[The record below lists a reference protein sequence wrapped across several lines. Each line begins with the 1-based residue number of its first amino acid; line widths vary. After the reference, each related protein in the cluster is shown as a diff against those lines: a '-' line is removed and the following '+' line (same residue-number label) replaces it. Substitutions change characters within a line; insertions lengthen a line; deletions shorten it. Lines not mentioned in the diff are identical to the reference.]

1 MPRALENTDRDLPLS
16 QLRQIKMPSVADQV
30 FDELHANI
38 LSLKLAPRTR
48 ISEAEVAKTMGVS
61 RQPVREAFKRLAK
74 LGFLVI
80 RPQSSTTV
88 SLISEE
94 AALRARFIRI
104 ALEMQTCSAACMAI
118 DTVGLA
124 KIASLLDQQAAAI
137 AENDRKRFHAL
148 DDEFHLEICRSSGLE
163 YVWDLICESK
173 GHMDR
178 IRMLS
183 LNEISSQQLALE
195 EHRKMFEAISAR
207 DTEAAAACVQ
217 QHLSRIVTLI
227 EQMKT
232 ENHSWFEDFTG

>member
-1 MPRALENTDRDLPLS
+1 MPRFPEHSDRYLPLS
-16 QLRQIKMPSVADQV
+16 QLRQIKTPSVADQV

-38 LSLKLAPRTR
+38 LSLTLSPRTK
-48 ISEAEVAKTMGVS
+48 ISEAEVAKKMGVS

-74 LGFLVI
+74 LGFLII

-104 ALEMQTCSAACMAI
+104 ALEMQTCRAACETI
-118 DTVGLA
+118 DDIGIA
-124 KIASLLDQQAAAI
+124 KLRSILDQQAVAVAK
-137 AENDRKRFHAL
+137 NDRHKFHAL
-148 DDEFHLEICRSSGLE
+148 DDEFHLEICRFSGLE
-163 YVWDLICESK
+163 FVWDLISESK

-183 LNEISSQQLALE
+183 LTENSSQQLALE
-195 EHRKMFEAISAR
+195 EHRRMFEAISTR
-207 DTEAAAACVQ
+207 DAEAAASSVKL
-217 QHLSRIVTLI
+217 HLSRIVILI

-232 ENHSWFEDFTG
+232 ANHSWFEDIAG